1 MIYSLS
7 EVLVPMERQVHESKN
22 LVVLLWERDRRN
34 LAGNR
39 FHFWRVCD
47 DEGQPVGWEALS

>member
-1 MIYSLS
+1 MTYSLN
-7 EVLVPMERQVHESKN
+7 EVLVPMEREVRESSE
-22 LVVLLWERDRRN
+22 LAVLLWERDRRN
-34 LAGNR
+34 LGGNR